1 MGQQIEG
8 CYVYLHHFVITL
20 VGKTIGNRKMKCSLT
35 KQRGQKYLQMKEVTM
50 RTFKDT
56 DWSCKRM
63 KNENI
68 K

>member
-1 MGQQIEG
+1 
-8 CYVYLHHFVITL
+8 
-20 VGKTIGNRKMKCSLT
+20 MKCSLT